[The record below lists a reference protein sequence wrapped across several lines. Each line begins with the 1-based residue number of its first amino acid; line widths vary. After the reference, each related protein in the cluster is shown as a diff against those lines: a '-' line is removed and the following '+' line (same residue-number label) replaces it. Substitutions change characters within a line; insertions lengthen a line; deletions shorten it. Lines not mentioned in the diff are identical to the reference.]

1 MWVKKIKANGIYID
15 NETGERVDVIIGEE
29 WIDTPEGR
37 NIGCIEIKDESEI
50 EQALNVSKDLTDVL
64 EYVEAKPVDELK
76 TMVEEIKIAR
86 AVKPIEITPIE
97 PIDSIKIKL

>member
-15 NETGERVDVIIGEE
+15 NETGERVDIIIGEE

-37 NIGCIEIKDESEI
+37 NVGCVEINDESEI

-97 PIDSIKIKL
+97 PIDPIKIK